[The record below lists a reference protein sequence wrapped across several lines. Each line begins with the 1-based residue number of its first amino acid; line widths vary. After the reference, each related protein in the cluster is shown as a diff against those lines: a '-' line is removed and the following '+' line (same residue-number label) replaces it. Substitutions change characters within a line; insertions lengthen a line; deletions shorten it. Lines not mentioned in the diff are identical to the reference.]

1 MADFPQSDTQ
11 DQRAA
16 EERRS
21 DLSADDIFFDAVLM
35 PHRSLSPRGFLIL
48 MTLIASFGFCAGLG
62 FFLAGAWPVVGFMGL
77 EYLLVYIAFRVNY
90 RRGRMFEQLVLTRD
104 DLVVRRVN
112 HWGEETRWR
121 LQPYWLRV
129 DMRDPPEHDSQLTLR
144 THGKSLVIGAFLSPE
159 ERLSLAHA
167 LRSALDRVRSGAAV
181 SPRGAAG

>member
-1 MADFPQSDTQ
+1 MADHPQSNLT
-11 DQRAA
+11 DQHAA
-16 EERRS
+16 GDRRTE
-21 DLSADDIFFDAVLM
+21 AVAEDILFDAVLM

-48 MTLIASFGFCAGLG
+48 MTLIASFGFFAGVG

-144 THGKSLVIGAFLSPE
+144 THGKSLVIGSFLTPD
-159 ERLSLAHA
+159 ERLSLAQA
-167 LRSALDRVRSGAAV
+167 LQSALDRVRSGAAV
-181 SPRGAAG
+181 SRGAAG